1 MANHKSAKK
10 RIRQTQKN
18 TVINVQRRS
27 KIKTAIRK
35 LHDAIAGKKAEEIKT
50 AFINAESN
58 IMKGVSKGVIKK
70 ETASRKV
77 SRLNKLAKAASK

>member
-10 RIRQTQKN
+10 RIRQTEKN

>member
-27 KIKTAIRK
+27 KIKTAVRK